1 VHPKVIPHRLRHPTS
16 GLGQEPSRNI
26 VGFPFYRGRIAD
38 EEEGRWQRRGG
49 SSMRTSGRVPH
60 GVARRDIRRARIGR
74 SEIGGV
80 AAKRAA
86 NQRDNHCI
94 QCSAGDVSMLS
105 ETVHGRLLMTRNA
118 RPLARQQV

>member
-1 VHPKVIPHRLRHPTS
+1 MAETRRK
-16 GLGQEPSRNI
+16 
-26 VGFPFYRGRIAD
+26 FD
-38 EEEGRWQRRGG
+38 E
-49 SSMRTSGRVPH
+49 TSGRVPH

-86 NQRDNHCI
+86 NQRDHHCI

-118 RPLARQQV
+118 RPSARQQV

>member
-1 VHPKVIPHRLRHPTS
+1 MAETRRK
-16 GLGQEPSRNI
+16 
-26 VGFPFYRGRIAD
+26 FD
-38 EEEGRWQRRGG
+38 EDFRQGAIE
-49 SSMRTSGRVPH
+49 
-60 GVARRDIRRARIGR
+60 VARRDIRRARIGR

-86 NQRDNHCI
+86 NERAHHCI

-105 ETVHGRLLMTRNA
+105 ETVHRRLLMTRNA

>member
-1 VHPKVIPHRLRHPTS
+1 MAETRRKFDEDFRQGAARSGPKRH
-16 GLGQEPSRNI
+16 
-26 VGFPFYRGRIAD
+26 
-38 EEEGRWQRRGG
+38 
-49 SSMRTSGRVPH
+49 
-60 GVARRDIRRARIGR
+60 RRARSGR

-86 NQRDNHCI
+86 NERDHHCI

>member
-1 VHPKVIPHRLRHPTS
+1 MAETRRK
-16 GLGQEPSRNI
+16 
-26 VGFPFYRGRIAD
+26 FD
-38 EEEGRWQRRGG
+38 EDFRQGAIE
-49 SSMRTSGRVPH
+49 
-60 GVARRDIRRARIGR
+60 VARRDIRRACSGR

-86 NQRDNHCI
+86 NQRDYHCI

-105 ETVHGRLLMTRNA
+105 QTVHGRLLMTRNA